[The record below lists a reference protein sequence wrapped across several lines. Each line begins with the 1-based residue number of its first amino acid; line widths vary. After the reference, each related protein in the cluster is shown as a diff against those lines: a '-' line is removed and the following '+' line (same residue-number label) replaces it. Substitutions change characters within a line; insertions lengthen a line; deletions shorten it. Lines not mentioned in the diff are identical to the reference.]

1 MAPSGWGQVLA
12 RARAC
17 PPVLEVDVPISPSGG
32 DPFPESHSP
41 HRQWL
46 PSNNITRILI
56 AFCYFSGFFLTRKHT
71 HFMAEMLFFHAC
83 ELFETDKWCTPAST
97 PKIWTPMTA
106 VFRLSTTHFTFK
118 WLQHKYDQ
126 ALDRT
131 SSAHALN
138 VFLVRYNKQN
148 NKENKTRKYV
158 GFPNT
163 NLRICIK
170 SNYYYFRYCIGMFW
184 SRKKDTCL
192 YSGIIY

>member
-1 MAPSGWGQVLA
+1 MNKPNGQRCDTRPPSTIHQCIAAPCSVHCSRVQCTAVCQKPGAGVRGVHPVSAMAPSGWGQVLA

-46 PSNNITRILI
+46 PSNNIARILI
-56 AFCYFSGFFLTRKHT
+56 AFCFFSGLFTRKHT

-106 VFRLSTTHFTFK
+106 VFRLSTTQCDI
-118 WLQHKYDQ
+118 WI
-126 ALDRT
+126 
-131 SSAHALN
+131 S
-138 VFLVRYNKQN
+138 VFDHLV
-148 NKENKTRKYV
+148 
-158 GFPNT
+158 
-163 NLRICIK
+163 C
-170 SNYYYFRYCIGMFW
+170 S
-184 SRKKDTCL
+184 
-192 YSGIIY
+192 